1 MIKQKHL
8 TKSKQYYIIIKGDKM
23 NENWSNVIISKIS
36 VAVYVAPVASD
47 EGKHLHKN
55 RPYHGFVL
63 NDDDGLRDYV
73 FDDGREMRT
82 AGGDLFY
89 LPKGSTYYVKNVR
102 NGGCY
107 AINFD
112 ADIFDEP
119 FCLSL
124 RNTNQLLHHF
134 KAATDAWKR
143 KDALRIPIAMGAV
156 YDAVCQAHREIHK
169 QYIPKTHL
177 SLIAPALD
185 VMNQQFT
192 DNHLNVSYL
201 ASLCG
206 VSEVYFRKLFFN
218 CFGVS
223 PKEYMIQRRIEY
235 AKTML
240 ISGDFSVSTVATLC
254 GYAEPCHF
262 SREFTKRVGISPSQY
277 FRQ

>member
-1 MIKQKHL
+1 MKKQW
-8 TKSKQYYIIIKGDKM
+8 
-23 NENWSNVIISKIS
+23 ENTVITEIST
-36 VAVYVAPVASD
+36 AVYVAPNT
-47 EGKHLHKN
+47 GKNIHKD
-55 RPYHGFVL
+55 RPFHGFVL
-63 NDDDGLRDYV
+63 NDADVIRYYC
-73 FDDGREMRT
+73 FDNGYAMRT
-82 AGGDLFY
+82 EGNSLFY
-89 LPKGSTYYVKNVR
+89 LPKGASYHVEQIQ

-107 AINFD
+107 AINFA
-112 ADIFDEP
+112 ADISDEP

-134 KAATDAWKR
+134 KVATDAWKR

-156 YDAVCQAHREIHK
+156 YDAVCQARREIHK
-169 QYIPKTHL
+169 QYVPKTHL

-185 VMNQQFT
+185 VMNRQFT

-218 CFGVS
+218 CFGVP

-240 ISGDFSVSTVATLC
+240 TSGDFSVSEVATQC

-262 SREFTKRVGISPSQY
+262 SREFSKREGISPNQY
-277 FRQ
+277 GKP

>member
-1 MIKQKHL
+1 MK
-8 TKSKQYYIIIKGDKM
+8 II
-23 NENWSNVIISKIS
+23 
-36 VAVYVAPVASD
+36 
-47 EGKHLHKN
+47 
-55 RPYHGFVL
+55 
-63 NDDDGLRDYV
+63 
-73 FDDGREMRT
+73 
-82 AGGDLFY
+82 
-89 LPKGSTYYVKNVR
+89 R

-143 KDALRIPIAMGAV
+143 EDVLRIPIAMVAV
-156 YDAVCQAHREIHK
+156 YDAVCQAQREIHK

-240 ISGDFSVSTVATLC
+240 TSGDFSVSTVATLC